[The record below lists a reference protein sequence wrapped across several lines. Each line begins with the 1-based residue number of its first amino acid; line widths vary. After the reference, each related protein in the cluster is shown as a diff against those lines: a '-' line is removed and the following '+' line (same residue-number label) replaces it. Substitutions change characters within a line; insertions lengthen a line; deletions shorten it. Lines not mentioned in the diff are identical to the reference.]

1 MVLGKEGK
9 MQFVKEEIKV
19 VKLPDDVVMQ
29 EGECAPL
36 YTNQF
41 EVNGKIT
48 DFLKGKEYLKKQ
60 LVKNLIKE

>member
-1 MVLGKEGK
+1 MDLGKEGN
-9 MQFVKEEIKV
+9 MQFVKDEIKV
-19 VKLPDDVVMQ
+19 IKLPDDVVMQ

-36 YTNQF
+36 YENQF
-41 EVNGKIT
+41 EVNSKIT